1 MYGTV
6 HRTVLYGT
14 VYRTVIR
21 GPNLYTWGLKLVEQ
35 SYCVRS
41 YTYTNFRPR
50 GLRTRRYIKHSSN
63 FEQGWLS
70 HSLHALAGTLPL
82 HTRCEWTPIG
92 SAMDRTH
99 PAAHRRRDTSQQ
111 RTLRQRAVVG
121 YLFDASLVDFFVDV
135 FVECA
140 RDDTSGTDSTCCGGR
155 GAHLLPPR
163 ARGPRQE
170 GEPTERTRMELTRR

>member
-1 MYGTV
+1 MYV
-6 HRTVLYGT
+6 A
-14 VYRTVIR
+14 
-21 GPNLYTWGLKLVEQ
+21 
-35 SYCVRS
+35 
-41 YTYTNFRPR
+41 TYTNLNLRPR
-50 GLRTRRYIKHSSN
+50 VYVFMVQDDTCYIVVISSRA
-63 FEQGWLS
+63 GCLTAC
-70 HSLHALAGTLPL
+70 HALAGTLPL

-99 PAAHRRRDTSQQ
+99 PAAHRRRDTVQQ
-111 RTLRQRAVVG
+111 RTLRRRAVVG
-121 YLFDASLVDFFVDV
+121 YLFDASLVDFFVDF